1 MRQFIFPPMT
11 IADFT
16 LLDEIK
22 QAQTLVER
30 GVFVA
35 ERLYK
40 NFSIFLYQVDSFYV
54 EIYHNLRYNAMQGMR
69 SFEDDEALEP
79 YLEEIDIS
87 CLYQL

>member
-1 MRQFIFPPMT
+1 MN
-11 IADFT
+11 IADFM

-79 YLEEIDIS
+79 YLEDIDIS

>member
-1 MRQFIFPPMT
+1 MN

-16 LLDEIK
+16 LLDEIE

-69 SFEDDEALEP
+69 SFEDDDALEP

>member
-1 MRQFIFPPMT
+1 MN
-11 IADFT
+11 IADFI

-79 YLEEIDIS
+79 YLEDIDIS

>member
-1 MRQFIFPPMT
+1 MT

-16 LLDEIK
+16 LLHEIK